1 MSAYWIF
8 VFSEFTDFSRGSTDE
23 LFSRLGR
30 NPKSYIGPRTG
41 NRNRP
46 AKGDK
51 VIFYQTGQDGQKFV
65 GTAILASALLPRENE
80 DQFNFVLL
88 ANTLTWKNPVP
99 LAKVASNLSFVQSE
113 EKLHF
118 YFQTSIRAIMESDY
132 RVIEDYARRQLVSGA
147 TGKDKNKV
155 DSSTI

>member
-8 VFSEFTDFSRGSTDE
+8 VFSEYTDFSRGSTAE

-30 NPKSYIGPRTG
+30 NPKWYIGPRTA
-41 NRNRP
+41 NRKRL

-51 VIFYQTGQDGQKFV
+51 VIFYQTGQDGKKFV
-65 GTAILASALLPRENE
+65 GTAMLDSALLPRENE

-88 ANTLTWKNPVP
+88 ANILTWKNPLP
-99 LAKVASNLSFVQSE
+99 LAKVASNLSFIQDE
-113 EKLHF
+113 EKVHF
-118 YFQTSIRAIMESDY
+118 YFQTSIRTITESDY
-132 RVIEDYARRQLVSGA
+132 RAIENYAKRQLASAA
-147 TGKDKNKV
+147 TGKDKNKM

>member
-30 NPKSYIGPRTG
+30 NPKWCIGPRTA
-41 NRNRP
+41 NRKRL

-51 VIFYQTGQDGQKFV
+51 IIFYQTGQDGKKFV
-65 GTAILASALLPRENE
+65 GTAILDSALLPRENE
-80 DQFNFVLL
+80 DQFDFVFL
-88 ANTLTWKNPVP
+88 ANILTWKNPVH
-99 LAKVASNLSFVQSE
+99 LAKVASKLSFVQSK

-118 YFQTSIRAIMESDY
+118 YFQTGIRAITENDY
-132 RVIEDYARRQLVSGA
+132 RLIENYAKRQLVFVA
-147 TGKDKNKV
+147 TGKYKNKV
-155 DSSTI
+155 DSSAI